1 MARKIAFWFVLLIV
15 GFLTGFILQ
24 YSRLQQ
30 ARQQLSASTINS
42 THAAVFRLDLRP
54 RGLDECSGLQCL
66 SSPRRKLISPP
77 SRMAKPDK

>member
-15 GFLTGFILQ
+15 GFLTGFILHIPDC
-24 YSRLQQ
+24 SRHGSNGPL
-30 ARQQLSASTINS
+30 RQINW